1 MKIKDYPIPHPAGI
15 AAEIAIKARTRQV
28 TAQSFELLKL
38 AEPDTFLGR
47 QHYPLLPLPHEEDD
61 GTWDRLERR
70 NGPTATSGEVRYTAA
85 VGRQAEIAAV
95 RSSECLHHPV
105 HRRMLAVLHLDRR
118 RDDIRRMNSA
128 VSYFPL
134 PPPPRYVCA
143 DQETAR
149 ACHPLITTPDRS
161 RGFSP
166 GAEELWS

>member
-105 HRRMLAVLHLDRR
+105 HR
-118 RDDIRRMNSA
+118 
-128 VSYFPL
+128 
-134 PPPPRYVCA
+134 
-143 DQETAR
+143 
-149 ACHPLITTPDRS
+149 
-161 RGFSP
+161 
-166 GAEELWS
+166 